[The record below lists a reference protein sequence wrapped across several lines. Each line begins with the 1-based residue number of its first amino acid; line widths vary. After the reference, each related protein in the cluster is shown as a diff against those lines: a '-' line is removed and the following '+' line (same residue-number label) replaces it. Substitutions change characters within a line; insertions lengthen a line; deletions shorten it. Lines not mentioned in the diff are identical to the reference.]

1 MGGDDQGADSARAS
15 KASDMGDSF
24 VMHVSRSE
32 VKVSKGAA
40 AEQIAELLGPGQAD
54 QMLRQ
59 AMQLCWMTLPQDRRS
74 ADELERQI
82 RRLLDRA
89 LRDFR
94 EDSEAFGRSQKA
106 KGRRK
111 SN

>member
-1 MGGDDQGADSARAS
+1 M
-15 KASDMGDSF
+15 
-24 VMHVSRSE
+24 MHVSSSE

-40 AEQIAELLGPGQAD
+40 EEEMAELFGPGQAD

-59 AMQLCWMTLPQDRRS
+59 AMQFCLLALPKDRRN

-82 RRLLDRA
+82 RRLVERA
-89 LRDFR
+89 LKDFR

-106 KGRRK
+106 KRGRK